1 MVDLNGKQLGAY
13 KVEDLIGRG
22 GMAAVYKAYHQATE
36 RNVAIKVML
45 PDVATNETFQ
55 RRFEREAKT
64 LAGLQ
69 HVHILPVF
77 DYGQQDGVNYLVMP
91 FLPGRT
97 LADHIRENDLTLAEI
112 ATIFRQLASA
122 LDYAH
127 GKGILHRDLKPDNV
141 MMDEDG
147 NVLLADF
154 GLTRLLNDAQE
165 TSKLTSDSTVIGTP
179 AYMSPEQGQGRALDH
194 RSDLYSLAV
203 LLYEMLTGTVP
214 YKAETP
220 VAVIFKHIS
229 DPLPPPSQLRDGLPP
244 DVDTVIATGM
254 AKQADDRY
262 DTATAMANA
271 FDAAIAGEE
280 LPAHTQTTVANK
292 PKYDGEMSTTQADA
306 LAVAE
311 QQQGA
316 VERHAETVTIE
327 SPGKRKHRAVH
338 PRAVAIIALVVVLVA
353 GGGVGYFVSSIAVSS
368 SGLYRSPDWSMLAH
382 DDQVLALDV
391 STTGDVLL
399 TGGADNTLRA
409 WAINAENGI
418 DGEEPLIE
426 VEGLGA
432 DVLSLDIHP
441 QGTDFAV
448 SGRDGNGLTWSV
460 EEDMQVM
467 TFLDGGRPLYRYSP
481 DGRLLAMV
489 NARSL
494 SVLLLQD
501 PEEAIARSQ
510 AFVEAGLVMDSMAS
524 LPVDLPNPSEASYT
538 AVAFTPVTA
547 VAQETAPDGR
557 PITLYNLIVGDDQGN
572 IYNYEITFEALYAT
586 PEEVGDDMRA
596 RLSDFERFDD
606 YRYLGGSLVGQA
618 RQTEDNDEITAIA
631 FNPDG
636 TRFATADDEGL
647 VVVWSTATFDQ
658 TRIFPGDEY
667 EAVYDIAF
675 SGSGGVLAIATE
687 QTDVLLYDVERGEII
702 GELYTN
708 GGDSTSV
715 AFTPDDTLA
724 VGAEDG
730 LLYIWELDGELDT
743 D

>member
-13 KVEDLIGRG
+13 KVEGLIGRG
-22 GMAAVYKAYHQATE
+22 GMAAVYQAYHQATE

-77 DYGQQDGVNYLVMP
+77 DYGQQDSVNYLVMP

-112 ATIFRQLASA
+112 AAIFRQLASA

-280 LPAHTQTTVANK
+280 LPVHTQTTVANK

-338 PRAVAIIALVVVLVA
+338 PRALAIIALVVVLVA

-368 SGLYRSPDWSMLAH
+368 SGLYRSPDWSMWAH

-409 WAINAENGI
+409 WEINPENGI

-441 QGTDFAV
+441 QGTYFAV

-467 TFLDGGRPLYRYSP
+467 TFHDGGRPLYRYSP
-481 DGRLLAMV
+481 DGRLLAMA

-501 PEEAIARSQ
+501 PEANEERQ
-510 AFVEAGLVMDSMAS
+510 KLFLDAGVLDSMAT
-524 LPVDLPNPSEASYT
+524 LPADEQNPSEVSYT
-538 AVAFTPVTA
+538 AIAFTPVMRESEERA
-547 VAQETAPDGR
+547 ADDR
-557 PITLYNLIVGDDQGN
+557 PITQYNIVAGDADGN
-572 IYNYEITFEALYAT
+572 IYLYEIALEELYKT
-586 PEEVGDDMRA
+586 PEDVGEEMLTQFA
-596 RLSDFERFDD
+596 SMT
-606 YRYLGGSLVGQA
+606 YNYLTISLVGKA

-631 FNPDG
+631 FNLDG

-658 TRIFPGDEY
+658 MRIFPGDEY

-675 SGSGGVLAIATE
+675 SGSGSVLAIATE